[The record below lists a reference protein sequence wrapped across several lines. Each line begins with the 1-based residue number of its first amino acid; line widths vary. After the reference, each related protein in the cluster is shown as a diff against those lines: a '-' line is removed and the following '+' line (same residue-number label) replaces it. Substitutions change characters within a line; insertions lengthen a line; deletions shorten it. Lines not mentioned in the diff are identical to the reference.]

1 MGPSPLGR
9 DYDNGRTLG
18 DYRRRISF
26 LERRLASLFG
36 RSTPESVA
44 TQACRLTRTS
54 DYSLPHATT
63 AIIPFDDEVFD
74 NNGMHDNAVNPSLIT
89 FNEPGYYIVG
99 AGLEIPSGHA
109 YTLILANI
117 TKKARTQNTLNTN

>member
-1 MGPSPLGR
+1 MGRSTLGR
-9 DYDNGRTLG
+9 DYDIGRTLK

-44 TQACRLTRTS
+44 TQECRLTRTS

-63 AIIPFDDEVFD
+63 EIIPFDDEVFD
-74 NNGMHDNAVNPSLIT
+74 YNGMHDNAVHPSLIT
-89 FNEPGYYIVG
+89 FKEPGYYIVG
-99 AGLEIPSGHA
+99 DDLEIQSG
-109 YTLILANI
+109 TDSVRILA
-117 TKKARTQNTLNTN
+117 TPHQHAGS

>member
-1 MGPSPLGR
+1 MGRSTLGR
-9 DYDNGRTLG
+9 DYDIGRTLE

-63 AIIPFDDEVFD
+63 ENIPFDDEVFD

-89 FNEPGYYIVG
+89 FTAQGYSIVV
-99 AGLEIPSGHA
+99 AGQDIQYGNA
-109 YTLILANI
+109 
-117 TKKARTQNTLNTN
+117 